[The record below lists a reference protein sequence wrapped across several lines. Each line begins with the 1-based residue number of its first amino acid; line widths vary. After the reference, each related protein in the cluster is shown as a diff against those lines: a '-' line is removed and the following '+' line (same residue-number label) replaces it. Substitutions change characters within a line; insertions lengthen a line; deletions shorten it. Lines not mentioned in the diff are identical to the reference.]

1 MSPFGNGRCSHCEPA
16 ESRRWRSGKGGRFFA
31 TPPRQRRRH
40 VGLIGPV
47 PRRGGGGGGGVRG
60 GCGCG
65 DASHSDPDL
74 GSNGRCRLGDGLP
87 PEDGLWLGRSP
98 GLDGP
103 SGPSGGV
110 LLGGTRRVPGPT
122 PIPGDSLAA
131 AGHTVVQR
139 RNSED
144 YEEALAEGRRRGRSG
159 SDPRR
164 LFGRAELWIC
174 QGWIRRSSVPIALTG
189 PALTTPPG

>member
-1 MSPFGNGRCSHCEPA
+1 MSPYGNGRCSHCEPA

-98 GLDGP
+98 VLDGP

-110 LLGGTRRVPGPT
+110 LLGGTRRVPGPSPMPGVAWLLPGT
-122 PIPGDSLAA
+122 PSSSG
-131 AGHTVVQR
+131 GTR
-139 RNSED
+139 RTTRKRW
-144 YEEALAEGRRRGRSG
+144 LQGRRRGRSG

>member
-98 GLDGP
+98 VLDGP

-144 YEEALAEGRRRGRSG
+144 YEEALAEGWRRGRSG

>member
-74 GSNGRCRLGDGLP
+74 GSNGRCRSGDGPP

-110 LLGGTRRVPGPT
+110 LLGGTRRVPGPSPMPGVAWLLPGT
-122 PIPGDSLAA
+122 PSSSGGTRRTTRKRWLK
-131 AGHTVVQR
+131 AGVGVGRARTP
-139 RNSED
+139 
-144 YEEALAEGRRRGRSG
+144 EGCSGGRSCGFARGG
-159 SDPRR
+159 SGGARYP
-164 LFGRAELWIC
+164 LH
-174 QGWIRRSSVPIALTG
+174 
-189 PALTTPPG
+189 

>member
-1 MSPFGNGRCSHCEPA
+1 M
-16 ESRRWRSGKGGRFFA
+16 
-31 TPPRQRRRH
+31 
-40 VGLIGPV
+40 
-47 PRRGGGGGGGVRG
+47 
-60 GCGCG
+60 
-65 DASHSDPDL
+65 
-74 GSNGRCRLGDGLP
+74 
-87 PEDGLWLGRSP
+87 
-98 GLDGP
+98 
-103 SGPSGGV
+103 
-110 LLGGTRRVPGPT
+110 PGPT

>member
-1 MSPFGNGRCSHCEPA
+1 MSPYGNGRCSHCEPA

-47 PRRGGGGGGGVRG
+47 PRRGGGGGGGVRS
-60 GCGCG
+60 GCCCG

-74 GSNGRCRLGDGLP
+74 GSNGRCRSGDGPPRRMDCGWGDHPVWMVHLGHLGVSSLEALVGCLAPLLFRGIAWLLP
-87 PEDGLWLGRSP
+87 GTLS
-98 GLDGP
+98 
-103 SGPSGGV
+103 SS
-110 LLGGTRRVPGPT
+110 GGTRRT
-122 PIPGDSLAA
+122 TRKRWLK
-131 AGHTVVQR
+131 
-139 RNSED
+139 
-144 YEEALAEGRRRGRSG
+144 GRRRGRSG